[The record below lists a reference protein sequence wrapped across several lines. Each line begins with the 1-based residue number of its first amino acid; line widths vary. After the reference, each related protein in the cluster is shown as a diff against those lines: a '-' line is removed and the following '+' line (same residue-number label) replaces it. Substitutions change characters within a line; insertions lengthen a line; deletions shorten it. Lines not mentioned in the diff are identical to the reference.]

1 MVSVREALLTGGMEV
16 VAVLNF
22 LMVLGERNG
31 ESERGDDAVRG
42 GGSYRHAR
50 QRDRVGGMLACSA
63 CR

>member
-22 LMVLGERNG
+22 LMVLGERKG

-42 GGSYRHAR
+42 GGLIGTRGR
-50 QRDRVGGMLACSA
+50 GIT
-63 CR
+63 